1 MPARRQLPVETGD
14 SLVDLGALLESM
26 TPAELD
32 EFLERVPRGEL
43 PTVERVLAKR
53 TREGWRANPLTM
65 ARHLTRK
72 GDPLLGTDTYAME
85 DYAYT
90 RLLAQKFVDAVE
102 LRSPRQIWN
111 LPSRYGKST
120 IASRWGPVWALD
132 HRPDLTMILASWGDR
147 LAQENAVFVRDTLIA
162 HGDVLRA
169 RLKRDRRERRR
180 FLTDQGGG
188 VIAAG
193 IGAGLA
199 GLGGLGAI
207 VDDPFKNWADAHSE
221 ARREEVWDWFRSTLY
236 LRMDQIELSFIIVPM
251 TRWHEDDLTGKIEQ
265 AMLDGDGDQWEVVR
279 MPALAEEDDV
289 LGRRRGEPLEPRR
302 FPLAAV
308 QQRARTL
315 GTYLAAG
322 LEQQRPAPEEGTD
335 IMRGWWKWYDAPPEK
350 FDAALTSWD
359 MKLKDKESGDY
370 VVGLVMGRTG
380 GDYWILDE
388 FRGQWDEATVKVAI
402 ALAQYRYPWIRRHVI
417 ENTGNGPEVLAG
429 LRRRQPGYTIRPE
442 VRGKLGMVASEV
454 EGVEQI
460 LRRGMSGL
468 LPENPKGDK
477 RVRMRARVGLI
488 EAGNVHVPE
497 NRAWAESLVNEA
509 ATFPNGSFD
518 DQVDALSQGLKRL
531 EGLGTAKVER
541 PRGKV
546 ATPPPG
552 RRAGRQAQVVRPG
565 KLTRRTMPR

>member
-1 MPARRQLPVETGD
+1 MPARVLPEPTGD
-14 SLVDLGALLESM
+14 AIADLAALLESM
-26 TPAELD
+26 TPVELD
-32 EFLERVPRGEL
+32 RFLERVPRTEL
-43 PTVERVLAKR
+43 PTIERVLARR

-72 GDPLLGTDTYAME
+72 VAPDGTATHAIE

-120 IASRWGPVWALD
+120 LASRYGPAWALD
-132 HRPDLTMILASWGDR
+132 QRPDLTMILASWGDR
-147 LAQENAVFVRDTLIA
+147 LAQENAVFVRDFLIA
-162 HGDVLRA
+162 HGDVLRT
-169 RLKRDRRERRR
+169 RLKRDRRERSR
-180 FLTDQGGG
+180 FVTEQGGG
-188 VIAAG
+188 IIAAG

-251 TRWHEDDLTGKIEQ
+251 TRWHEDDLTGKLEQ
-265 AMLDGDGDQWEVVR
+265 AMLDGDGDKWEIVR
-279 MPALAEEDDV
+279 LPALAEDDDI
-289 LGRRRGEPLEPRR
+289 LGRTRGEPLEPKR
-302 FPLAAV
+302 FPMTAV

-315 GTYLAAG
+315 GSYLAAG

-335 IMRGWWKWYDAPPEK
+335 IMRGWWKWYDAAPAK
-350 FDAALTSWD
+350 FDAATTSWD
-359 MKLKDKESGDY
+359 MKLKDSEKGDY
-370 VVGLVMGRTG
+370 VVGLAMGRTG

-388 FRGQWDEATVKVAI
+388 LRGQWNEATTKVAI
-402 ALAQYRYPWIRRHVI
+402 ALMQVRYPWIRRHVI
-417 ENTGNGPEVLAG
+417 ENTGNGPEVLRG
-429 LRRRQPGYTIRPE
+429 LRRKQPGYTISMDI
-442 VRGKLGMVASEV
+442 RGALGMLASEV
-454 EGVEQI
+454 AAVEAL

-468 LPENPKGDK
+468 LPENPKGTK
-477 RVRMRARVGLI
+477 RIRMRARVGLI
-488 EAGNVHVPE
+488 ESGNVHLPA
-497 NRAWAESLVNEA
+497 NRDWALSLVNEA

-541 PRGKV
+541 PTGKV
-546 ATPPPG
+546 PTPPPG
-552 RRAGRQAQVVRPG
+552 RRAPRAQVVRPG
-565 KLTRRTMPR
+565 RMTTRRGLTR